1 MGRLKKTHTVA
12 FRVDED
18 KFRRINEAAGAEALG
33 ANEWCR
39 ELVLARVGGA
49 HALGAGERLL
59 YEEVACLRYLLSH
72 GLKLLATGH
81 LSAEAW
87 DEVLARRP
95 QLRAHRRSALSEA
108 RRRRQVRMKFF

>member
-12 FRVDED
+12 FRVDKDE
-18 KFRRINEAAGAEALG
+18 FRRIGGAAGTEGLG

-59 YEEVACLRYLLSH
+59 YEEVACLRYLLGH
-72 GLKLLATGH
+72 GLKLLAAGQ

-87 DEVLARRP
+87 EETIARADRNSARIAEVLLAKRG
-95 QLRAHRRSALSEA
+95 AADKSE
-108 RRRRQVRMKFF
+108 